1 MCLAVPGRILEIEGD
16 ESEFRSGKV
25 DFGGVKK
32 TVSLAFTPEAQVG
45 DYVLVHVGVALQ
57 TVDEGEAQ
65 KIFET
70 LKQMEEL
77 ADLEAPEP

>member
-1 MCLAVPGRILEIEGD
+1 MACAEV
-16 ESEFRSGKV
+16 
-25 DFGGVKK
+25 GGVERSI
-32 TVSLAFTPEAQVG
+32 SLTLTPEAQVG

-77 ADLEAPEP
+77 ADLEGPEP

>member
-16 ESEFRSGKV
+16 VSEFRSGKV